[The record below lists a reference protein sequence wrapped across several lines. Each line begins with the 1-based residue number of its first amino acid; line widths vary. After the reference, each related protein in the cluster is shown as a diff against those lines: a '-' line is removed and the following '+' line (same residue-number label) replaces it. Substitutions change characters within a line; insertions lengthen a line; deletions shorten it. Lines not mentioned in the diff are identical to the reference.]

1 MDIDNKLLFD
11 LIDVILLVITSAIG
25 RYLVPLVKTKL
36 GQEKLQL
43 LSQYA
48 VKFVKL
54 AEVMIDGEKK
64 GDEKREYVSELIIEE
79 ANKLH
84 LNLTDDQI
92 RMLIEDAVFSLNNK
106 KE

>member
-1 MDIDNKLLFD
+1 MDIDNKLLVD
-11 LIDVILLVITSAIG
+11 VIDVILLVITSAIG
-25 RYLVPLVKTKL
+25 RYLIPLVKTKL

-54 AEVMIDGEKK
+54 AEAMIDGEKK
-64 GDEKREYVSELIIEE
+64 GDEKRAYVSELIFEE

-84 LNLTDDQI
+84 VNLTDDQI
-92 RMLIEDAVFSLNNK
+92 RSLIEDAVFALNNH

>member
-1 MDIDNKLLFD
+1 MDIDNKLLVD
-11 LIDVILLVITSAIG
+11 LVDVILLVITSAIG

-64 GDEKREYVSELIIEE
+64 GDEKREYVSELIVEE

-84 LNLTDDQI
+84 LKLTDDQI

>member
-1 MDIDNKLLFD
+1 MDIDNKLLVD
-11 LIDVILLVITSAIG
+11 LVDVILLVITSAIG

-43 LSQYA
+43 LSQYT

-64 GDEKREYVSELIIEE
+64 GNEKREYVSELIVEE

-92 RMLIEDAVFSLNNK
+92 RMLIEDAIFSLKNK

>member
-1 MDIDNKLLFD
+1 MDIDNKLLVD
-11 LIDVILLVITSAIG
+11 LVDVILLVITSAIG

-36 GQEKLQL
+36 GQEKLQF

-64 GDEKREYVSELIIEE
+64 GDEKREYVSELIVEE

-84 LNLTDDQI
+84 LKLTDDQI

>member
-11 LIDVILLVITSAIG
+11 LVDVILLVITSAIG

-64 GDEKREYVSELIIEE
+64 GDEKREYVSELIVEE

-106 KE
+106 NK

>member
-1 MDIDNKLLFD
+1 MDIDNKLLVD
-11 LIDVILLVITSAIG
+11 LVDVIFLVITGAIG
-25 RYLVPLVKTKL
+25 RYLVPLVKTQL

-64 GDEKREYVSELIIEE
+64 GDEKREYVSELIVEE

-84 LNLTDDQI
+84 LKLTDDQI
-92 RMLIEDAVFSLNNK
+92 RMLIEDAVYALNNK